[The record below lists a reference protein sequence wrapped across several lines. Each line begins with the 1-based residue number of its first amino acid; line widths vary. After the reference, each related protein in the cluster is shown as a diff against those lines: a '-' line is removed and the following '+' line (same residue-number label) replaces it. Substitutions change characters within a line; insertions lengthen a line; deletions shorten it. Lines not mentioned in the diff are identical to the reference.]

1 MIYTGQ
7 RLHSRVKYDTMD
19 SIMENDG
26 AVIEVQQVNFV
37 FQDKPVL
44 ENVTMTV
51 KTGAFLAIIGPNG
64 AGKTTLLRIILG
76 LLKPTTGT
84 VRVFGKD
91 THDLGDYRHRIAY
104 VPQLLSADLRFPVSV
119 EEVVLM
125 GRYGRMGFGKG
136 PSKKDRELCRDMMVK
151 VGIESLSRRPLS
163 RLSGGQLQR
172 VLLAR
177 ALANEPE
184 LLILDE
190 PTSGVDQTTT
200 FNLYEMLR
208 ELHKEK
214 ITILMVSHDVGVVAN
229 FVDGVACLNRK
240 LIVHGKPSE
249 VLTSVELE
257 QMYGCEAVFLHHC
270 RIPQLIVED
279 R

>member
-1 MIYTGQ
+1 
-7 RLHSRVKYDTMD
+7 
-19 SIMENDG
+19 MENDG
-26 AVIEVQQVNFV
+26 TVIEVKEVSFV

-44 ENVTMTV
+44 EEVTMTV

-64 AGKTTLLRIILG
+64 AGKSTLLRIILG
-76 LLKPTTGT
+76 LLQPTKGS
-84 VRVFGKD
+84 VRVFGKS
-91 THDLGDYRHRIAY
+91 TQELGEYRHRIAY
-104 VPQLLSADLRFPVSV
+104 VPQMLSADLRFPIRV
-119 EEVVLM
+119 EDVVLM
-125 GRYGRMGFGKG
+125 GRYGRIGFGKG
-136 PSKKDRELCRDMMVK
+136 PAKKDRDICREMMVK
-151 VGIESLSRRPLS
+151 VGIDSLRGRPLS

-190 PTSGVDQTTT
+190 PTSGVDQSTT
-200 FNLYEMLR
+200 FNLYEMLK
-208 ELHKEK
+208 ELHKEG
-214 ITILMVSHDVGVVAN
+214 ITILLVSHDIGVVAN
-229 FVDGVACLNRK
+229 FVDGIACLNRK

-249 VLTSVELE
+249 VLTSTGLE

-270 RIPQLIVED
+270 KIPQLVVEE